1 MRTEAPFRHGTPQKT
16 AVLLVNLGTPDNAD
30 TPSLRRYLKEFLSDP
45 RVVEIPRLIWWII
58 LNCIILQLRP
68 KKSAAKY
75 ATVWTDEGSPLIVIT
90 KQIQQKLQKLV
101 DIPVE
106 IGMRYAEPSI
116 ETGIRNLVE
125 KGVEE
130 IVLFPLYPQYAMS
143 TTETVVE
150 KAKEVQAKFFP
161 NIKINYVKPF
171 YNRDLYINCLAE
183 SIKEKLPE
191 NFDLLQ
197 FSYHGVPERHIY
209 KTDPTKT
216 CKIGDCCFKE
226 DHPSHQY
233 CYRHQC
239 LKTTELVRQKL
250 GLEDSQVKSTFQSR
264 LGKDKW
270 IEPYTDETLEN
281 RRKHIPAAEA
291 IIDEIK
297 DEFIAWTKQRKFA
310 PTIHALKAKL
320 NTIKEGELNFQRKKL
335 ANFDEEQAEIITARI
350 IQKITNHFANH
361 LKDDETLVDESIEWI
376 EKIFQLETVEK

>member
-1 MRTEAPFRHGTPQKT
+1 MENNITRNSKLETRNSKKGI
-16 AVLLVNLGTPDNAD
+16 LLVNLGSPKSTKVEDVKE
-30 TPSLRRYLKEFLSDP
+30 YLDEFLMDE
-45 RVVEIPRLIWWII
+45 RVIDYRWFFRALLVKGII
-58 LNCIILQLRP
+58 LKTRP
-68 KKSAAKY
+68 KKSAAAYK
-75 ATVWTDEGSPLIVIT
+75 TVWTDEGSPLVVIT
-90 KQIQQKLQKLV
+90 KQIQQKLQKIV

-143 TTETVVE
+143 TTETVIE

-161 NIKINYVKPF
+161 NVKINYVKPF
-171 YNRDLYINCLAE
+171 YNRDIYINCLAE

-239 LKTTELVRQKL
+239 LKTTELVKQKL

-281 RRKHIPAAEA
+281 LPKNGVKNLAIVCPAFVS
-291 IIDEIK
+291 DC
-297 DEFIAWTKQRKFA
+297 
-310 PTIHALKAKL
+310 L
-320 NTIKEGELNFQRKKL
+320 
-335 ANFDEEQAEIITARI
+335 
-350 IQKITNHFANH
+350 
-361 LKDDETLVDESIEWI
+361 ETLEEISVEGKEEFLHAGGEKFNYIPCLNDEDRWI
-376 EKIFQLETVEK
+376 EVVKQLCEEELA

>member
-1 MRTEAPFRHGTPQKT
+1 MSKKGI
-16 AVLLVNLGTPDNAD
+16 LLVNLGSPRSTKVEDVKE
-30 TPSLRRYLKEFLSDP
+30 YLDEFLMDE
-45 RVVEIPRLIWWII
+45 RVIDYPWFLRALLVRGII
-58 LNCIILQLRP
+58 LNVRP
-68 KKSAAKY
+68 KKSAAAYK
-75 ATVWTDEGSPLIVIT
+75 TVWTEQGSPLIVIT
-90 KQIQQKLQKLV
+90 KQIQEKLQKKV

-150 KAKEVQAKFFP
+150 KAKEVQQKFFP
-161 NIKINYVKPF
+161 NVKINFVPPF
-171 YNRDLYINCLAE
+171 YNKEIYVNCLAE

-216 CKIGDCCFKE
+216 CKIGDCCFKN
-226 DHPSHQY
+226 DYPAHAY

-239 LKTTELVRQKL
+239 LKTTELVKQKL
-250 GLEDSQVKSTFQSR
+250 GLDDTQVKSTFQSR

-281 RRKHIPAAEA
+281 LPKNGVKNLAIVCPAFVSDCLETLE
-291 IIDEIK
+291 EISVEGK
-297 DEFIAWTKQRKFA
+297 EEFIHAGGENFHYIPCLNDEDRWIDVVKQ
-310 PTIHALKAKL
+310 LC
-320 NTIKEGELNFQRKKL
+320 
-335 ANFDEEQAEIITARI
+335 EEAM
-350 IQKITNHFANH
+350 
-361 LKDDETLVDESIEWI
+361 
-376 EKIFQLETVEK
+376 